1 MQYAHNPPNK
11 RQLNGV
17 PVAPSADGVV
27 GGTTATSVGPG
38 SSLLLGTSGS
48 PVPSV
53 SNALSPNEPLLTVTE
68 SSSPTQTSSTPTSS
82 AALSPT
88 HSSIS
93 TGAVLGISAGV
104 FAVAVA
110 AMFAVYTLFKKRTY
124 TQARRPL
131 TRGSPPT
138 SRAMGGSRGS
148 NGDNKWERLEGGD
161 KPLAGEVNSTAPPK
175 TPEIGKFELFE
186 KDPSLR
192 SVSDEKANNTFDPAA
207 MPNFVQYP
215 NLVEDLSTAPPSRPF
230 ATGVEGSPVVSWGGE
245 TVADSFLSFRTSDS
259 MSPSAVMARQ
269 TPRTTDSAQ
278 HRWESAEVLIMD
290 EPVTERPS
298 VYSEITQ
305 NPFRDDDNSRAS
317 LDGNE
322 ADTRASSSNPFF
334 NASQHNP
341 FSDQSSRSRS
351 RKSSVSTVKRSRSNS
366 VASRGTV
373 RAGAGGDALL
383 SLIAALDTKH
393 VLPEDQSNRV
403 SMQTTTTSIYTVEG
417 GAAPPTPKAF

>member
-1 MQYAHNPPNK
+1 MQYAHNK
-11 RQLNGV
+11 RQSDGV
-17 PVAPSADGVV
+17 PEAPSASGVV
-27 GGTTATSVGPG
+27 GGTTATSVGLG
-38 SSLLLGTSGS
+38 SSLLLGPSGL

-68 SSSPTQTSSTPTSS
+68 SSPTQTSSTSTSS
-82 AALSPT
+82 TALSPT

-104 FAVAVA
+104 FVVAVA
-110 AMFAVYTLFKKRTY
+110 AMFAIYTLFKKRTY

-131 TRGSPPT
+131 TRGHPPT
-138 SRAMGGSRGS
+138 SHVEGDRGS

-161 KPLAGEVNSTAPPK
+161 KSLAEVNSTAPPK

-215 NLVEDLSTAPPSRPF
+215 NLVEDLSTGPPSRPF

-245 TVADSFLSFRTSDS
+245 TAADSFLSLRTSDS

-305 NPFRDDDNSRAS
+305 NPFKDDEDSRAS
-317 LDGNE
+317 LDGND

-383 SLIAALDTKH
+383 SLIAALDTKPA
-393 VLPEDQSNRV
+393 VPEDQANRV
-403 SMQTTTTSIYTVEG
+403 SMQTTVTSIYTVEG
-417 GAAPPTPKAF
+417 TTAPPTPKAF

>member
-11 RQLNGV
+11 RQSNGV
-17 PVAPSADGVV
+17 PVAPSANGVV

-38 SSLLLGTSGS
+38 SSLLLGPSGS

-68 SSSPTQTSSTPTSS
+68 SSSPTQTR
-82 AALSPT
+82 
-88 HSSIS
+88 
-93 TGAVLGISAGV
+93 AVLGISAGV
-104 FAVAVA
+104 FVVAVA

-124 TQARRPL
+124 KQARRPL
-131 TRGSPPT
+131 TRGFPPT
-138 SRAMGGSRGS
+138 SRAVDGNRGS

-215 NLVEDLSTAPPSRPF
+215 NLAEDLSTAPPSRPF

-245 TVADSFLSFRTSDS
+245 TVADSFLSLRTSDS

-393 VLPEDQSNRV
+393 VLPEDQSHRA

>member
-1 MQYAHNPPNK
+1 MQYLHNPPDK
-11 RQLNGV
+11 RQSDDE
-17 PVAPSADGVV
+17 PVVPSAEGVV
-27 GGTTATSVGPG
+27 GGTTAVSVGAG
-38 SSLLLGTSGS
+38 SSLLVGPSGL
-48 PVPSV
+48 PAPSV
-53 SNALSPNEPLLTVTE
+53 SNALIPNESLLTATR
-68 SSSPTQTSSTPTSS
+68 SSSTPTSSTSSS

-88 HSSIS
+88 RSPMS

-104 FAVAVA
+104 FVVAVA
-110 AMFAVYTLFKKRTY
+110 AMFAVYTHFKKRTY
-124 TQARRPL
+124 AQARKPA

-138 SRAMGGSRGS
+138 SREGGKRGLG
-148 NGDNKWERLEGGD
+148 GDNKWERLEGGD
-161 KPLAGEVNSTAPPK
+161 KSLAGEVNPKAPPK

-186 KDPSLR
+186 KDPSVR
-192 SVSDEKANNTFDPAA
+192 SVSDEKAINTFDPAA
-207 MPNFVQYP
+207 MPNFVQYHP
-215 NLVEDLSTAPPSRPF
+215 NLAEDLSTVPPSRPF
-230 ATGVEGSPVVSWGGE
+230 ATGIEGSAVVSWGGD
-245 TVADSFLSFRTSDS
+245 TVADSFLSLRTSDS

-269 TPRTTDSAQ
+269 TPRTIDSAQ

-305 NPFRDDDNSRAS
+305 NPFRDDDDPRAS
-317 LDGNE
+317 FDGNE

-351 RKSSVSTVKRSRSNS
+351 RKSSFSTVKRSRSNS

-383 SLIAALDTKH
+383 SLIAALDTKA
-393 VLPEDQSNRV
+393 VAPEDQNRV
-403 SMQTTTTSIYTVEG
+403 SMQTTTTSIYTTVEG
-417 GAAPPTPKAF
+417 NAAPPTPKAF

>member
-11 RQLNGV
+11 RQSNGV
-17 PVAPSADGVV
+17 PVAPSANGVV

-38 SSLLLGTSGS
+38 NTLLLGPTGS

-68 SSSPTQTSSTPTSS
+68 PSSPTQTSSTSTSS

-104 FAVAVA
+104 FVVAVA

-131 TRGSPPT
+131 TRGSPT
-138 SRAMGGSRGS
+138 SRAVGGSRGS

-161 KPLAGEVNSTAPPK
+161 KSLAGEVNSTAPPK

-215 NLVEDLSTAPPSRPF
+215 NLAEDLSTAPPSRPF
-230 ATGVEGSPVVSWGGE
+230 ATWCRRLP
-245 TVADSFLSFRTSDS
+245 DS

-269 TPRTTDSAQ
+269 TPRTTDSVQ

-305 NPFRDDDNSRAS
+305 NPFRDDDNSRAGF
-317 LDGNE
+317 DGNE

-351 RKSSVSTVKRSRSNS
+351 RKSSFSTVKRSRSNS

-403 SMQTTTTSIYTVEG
+403 SMQTTTTTTSIYTVEG
-417 GAAPPTPKAF
+417 SAAPPTPKAF